1 MGRGGDNES
10 DDPSALGDL
19 RVPCRVPGYRGFIP
33 GEQQYVVQL
42 CHAVRA
48 RAVAEARVRALSRR
62 LCSRSTVCLE
72 KDKQL
77 PPARAR

>member
-10 DDPSALGDL
+10 DDPSPLGDL
-19 RVPCRVPGYRGFIP
+19 RVPCRIPGYRGFIP

-48 RAVAEARVRALSRR
+48 RAVAKARVRALSR

-72 KDKQL
+72 KDKEL
-77 PPARAR
+77 PPAPAR